1 MKVLELPDETKQR
14 LEELRALSKKVEGG
28 DKKARRELKLLLR
41 ESAPEVIARAS
52 DIGRKAQHLLTRAA
66 AGGDPLVEYALS
78 GRLDMMRREIAGE
91 SPTPLEVLL
100 TERVVACW
108 ILVELFDAL
117 MAAQLSKD
125 NPPENR
131 LTPAALKYY
140 LKWQES
146 ATRRYLSAIRELARV
161 KKLESNTPVASLQFN
176 QQINVA
182 TRQGQPPQS

>member
-1 MKVLELPDETKQR
+1 MKAFELPGETKQR
-14 LEELRALSKKVEGG
+14 LEELRALSKKAEGG
-28 DKKARRELKLLLR
+28 DKKTRRELKQLLR

-52 DIGRKAQHLLTRAA
+52 DFGRKAQHRLARAA

-146 ATRRYLSAIRELARV
+146 ANRRYLAAIRELARV
-161 KKLESNTPVASLQFN
+161 RKVQATGPPVQVNTQVNVLQ
-176 QQINVA
+176 
-182 TRQGQPPQS
+182 R